1 MTTQHTTLT
10 GHDAIAYADQHGL
23 ELSKYADPIE
33 GSRDGLTVDEARE
46 IASVDP
52 SLVYL
57 ELSAEATRWTR
68 FRAEAD
74 ELDLRHSVDE
84 YGVEW
89 IRLDDHADLVYD
101 GERIEIA
108 EGGVRCPC
116 AEPTV
121 AAAWLATAKARW
133 EACGALRD
141 RVDFEDRYLSTEDAL
156 LSDDAIAVRDG
167 GEPTPTYYA
176 ELVEQWAEALR
187 D

>member
-1 MTTQHTTLT
+1 MTTQHTTTLT
-10 GHDAIAYADQHGL
+10 GHDAIAYAD
-23 ELSKYADPIE
+23 
-33 GSRDGLTVDEARE
+33 
-46 IASVDP
+46 P
-52 SLVYL
+52 SLVYI
-57 ELSAEATRWTR
+57 ELSAEATRWAR
-68 FRAEAD
+68 FCAEAD
-74 ELDLRHSVDE
+74 ELGLSRSTAADGTEWIALDAYADLRF
-84 YGVEW
+84 
-89 IRLDDHADLVYD
+89 D
-101 GERIEIA
+101 GETIEIA

-116 AEPTV
+116 AESTV